1 MIPLEA
7 VPIIGNL
14 FHSIKIICQKVLP
27 NLPISGNVRFQ
38 EPWEEEDELERKNET
53 YVTEMLA
60 GKSEDQIKKEMNNF

>member
-1 MIPLEA
+1 
-7 VPIIGNL
+7 
-14 FHSIKIICQKVLP
+14 
-27 NLPISGNVRFQ
+27 LPISGNVRFQ